1 MEKNTEF
8 YNMVKDAIE
17 PKLEQQFMNGLAG
30 GFKAG
35 CAACYE
41 EVKHMTS
48 AKQIIK
54 ALKEKAEKEYNEVD
68 LPLTVKPIKAFALFL
83 I

>member
-1 MEKNTEF
+1 MDKDTEF

-17 PKLEQQFMNGLAG
+17 PKLKQQFMNGLVG

-48 AKQIIK
+48 AKQIIQT
-54 ALKEKAEKEYNEVD
+54 LKEKAEKEYNEVN
-68 LPLTVKPIKAFALFL
+68 LPFNG
-83 I
+83 